1 MGRTALILMLGMVA
15 MAGRDVG
22 AAGFLRAQGKFIG
35 NDTGLV
41 QLRGLGLGGWMLQEG
56 YMFGTAD
63 FAGTQHEIRA
73 KLESVVGAERTE
85 AFYRKWR
92 TNFVT
97 RRDIDTLA
105 SWGFNAIRLPMHWN
119 LYMEPG
125 MPVRWKDEGF
135 RMTDSLLAW
144 CEANRIWVILDLHAA
159 PGGQGHDRNISDRD
173 TAVSS
178 LWDDPDKRA
187 MVVALWRKLAER
199 YADEQ
204 WIGGYDL
211 LNETNWGFEGKA
223 ANGCSDEVNAPL
235 RQLHLDMTA
244 AIRAVD
250 RNHLL
255 FVEGNCW
262 GNNHAGMMP
271 PWDSNLAISFHK
283 YWNGTE
289 AGTVNP
295 FFQIRDTWNIP
306 IWCGES
312 GENGNE
318 WFRRTIRMFE
328 SERIGWSWW
337 PYKKIESVVGPLS
350 VSSTPGWDAFVAW
363 GKGGP
368 KPDPEQLWK
377 GLEELADNL
386 RLEKCQRRPD
396 VVDAMFRQVRTD
408 ATRPWREIRVPGRWG
423 AEEYDLGAEGAAY
436 HDAASLN
443 TGGVGSTNWNEG
455 WSFRNDGV
463 DLQWSKEEGGWNVGW
478 TAAGEWLQYTID
490 VDSAARYLLVAR
502 TAGPGGRLEIQL
514 DGRELAAFSTTPTTG
529 WTSWADSRSP
539 DFALPAGRHVL
550 RLVFPEGGFNLGGIR
565 MPRATEACLA
575 TGNCPVAAERR
586 VPAPSLAW
594 TAAGLVYSGAAP
606 AEILVADPAGRTVF
620 RGRILPGE
628 AVPGTRASGLLL
640 VSLDGRTR
648 SLIRP

>member
-1 MGRTALILMLGMVA
+1 MLMLGLGLVA
-15 MAGRDVG
+15 GQKAD

-56 YMFGTAD
+56 YMIGTAD
-63 FAGTQHEIRA
+63 FAGTQHEVRSRIEA
-73 KLESVVGAERTE
+73 VVGLEKAD
-85 AFYRKWR
+85 AFYRAWR
-92 TNFVT
+92 KNFVT
-97 RRDIDTLA
+97 RRDIDSLA

-125 MPVRWKDEGF
+125 LPVRWKTEGF
-135 RMTDSLLAW
+135 QMTDSLLAW
-144 CEANRIWVILDLHAA
+144 CKANRIWVILDLHAA
-159 PGGQGHDRNISDRD
+159 PGGQGHDRNISDGD
-173 TAVSS
+173 PAVSS
-178 LWDDPDKRA
+178 LWDDADKRS

-199 YADEQ
+199 YAAEE

-211 LNETNWGFEGKA
+211 LNETNWSFEGKA
-223 ANGCSDEVNAPL
+223 ENGCSDATNAPL

-244 AIRAVD
+244 AIREVD

-262 GNNHAGMMP
+262 GNNHAGLMP

-283 YWNGTE
+283 YWNGTD

-306 IWCGES
+306 LWCGES

-318 WFRRTIRMFE
+318 WFRQTIRMFE
-328 SERIGWSWW
+328 TEKIGWSWW

-350 VSSTPGWDAFVAW
+350 VSTTAGWDAFVAW

-368 KPDPEQLWK
+368 KPDAALLAK
-377 GLEELADNL
+377 GLDELADNL
-386 RLEKCQRRPD
+386 RLEKCRKQPD

-408 ATRPWREIRVPGRWG
+408 TTRPWREIRVPGRWG
-423 AEEYDLGAEGAAY
+423 AEEYDLGAEGKAY

-463 DLQWSKEEGGWNVGW
+463 DLQWSKEEGSWNVGW
-478 TAAGEWLQYTID
+478 TASGEWLQYTVD
-490 VDSAARYLLVAR
+490 VDSTARYLLVAR
-502 TAGPGGRLEIQL
+502 TAGPGGRLDLQL
-514 DGRELAAFSTTPTTG
+514 DGKPLVAFQTSPTAGWSTWG
-529 WTSWADSRSP
+529 DSRSP
-539 DFALPAGRHVL
+539 DFALPAGRHVV
-550 RLVFPEGGFNLGGIR
+550 RLEFPNGGFNLGRIG
-565 MPRATEACLA
+565 MPLATQACLLS
-575 TGNCPVAAERR
+575 GICPTSASPLQRDRSV
-586 VPAPSLAW
+586 SW
-594 TAAGLVYSGAAP
+594 TREGLVYTGTGSS
-606 AEILVADPAGRTVF
+606 EILVVEPAGRTLF
-620 RGRILPGE
+620 RGRIPSGTV
-628 AVPGTRASGLLL
+628 VPGTRSSRSRILF
-640 VSLDGRTR
+640 VSVDGQTR
-648 SLIRP
+648 SLVRP